1 MDFVFARFMA
11 VHLLSVAEVQT
22 ALPRLSIPER
32 FRPGIAALADLSQDS
47 FDALIVAI
55 EGNLSADTADLL
67 ASELAGRLRSIP
79 QSELAQIVSAIV
91 SLQSLDS
98 RSHVPSSVLAS
109 DVWDGLSLDSPKLAE
124 NIDGDTLKSRVL
136 KVVDAKSIHITSAKI
151 HELQTEVERSFCT
164 ARILTDV
171 RAAFSDDASELPT
184 GMTVLHTLQ
193 IGYHDD
199 TGRHREFYV
208 TLESDDL
215 EGLRDAIDRA
225 EMKKKALEELLAKA
239 DCRLFE

>member
-1 MDFVFARFMA
+1 
-11 VHLLSVAEVQT
+11 
-22 ALPRLSIPER
+22 
-32 FRPGIAALADLSQDS
+32 
-47 FDALIVAI
+47 
-55 EGNLSADTADLL
+55 
-67 ASELAGRLRSIP
+67 
-79 QSELAQIVSAIV
+79 
-91 SLQSLDS
+91 
-98 RSHVPSSVLAS
+98 
-109 DVWDGLSLDSPKLAE
+109 
-124 NIDGDTLKSRVL
+124 
-136 KVVDAKSIHITSAKI
+136 
-151 HELQTEVERSFCT
+151 
-164 ARILTDV
+164 LTDV